1 VSKENH
7 DVIILAGGLG
17 TRLRSVVHDT
27 PKCLAPVAGK
37 PFLHFLLQYLAK
49 QNITNRIILSVGY
62 LHNQIEDYI
71 ESVKGQYAFDFEF
84 VLEEEPLGTGGGIQ
98 LALRAAQTTTALVL
112 NGDTFYNADL
122 QKFIDAHHND
132 EAHISLALKPLTNF
146 DRYGTVEISDE
157 GIITSFNEKKAVSEG
172 LINGGIYAINVK
184 SFLQLNMPDKF
195 SFEQEYLSK
204 TAQYNHK
211 LCGSIDNGYFID
223 IGVPTDYETA
233 QTSLKE
239 IYG

>member
-1 VSKENH
+1 VNTEKY

-17 TRLRSVVHDT
+17 TRLRSVVHDI

-37 PFLHFLLQYLAK
+37 PFLHFLLQFVAK
-49 QNITNRIILSVGY
+49 QNITNRLILSVGY

-71 ESVKGQYAFDFEF
+71 ASVKDEYAFEFEF

-98 LALRAAQTTTALVL
+98 LALRKANTKTAIII
-112 NGDTFYNADL
+112 NGDTFYNASL
-122 QKFIDAHHND
+122 SNLIEAHHNN
-132 EAHISLALKPLTNF
+132 EAHTSLALKPLTNF
-146 DRYGTVEISDE
+146 DRYGTVEISE
-157 GIITSFNEKKAVSEG
+157 QSIITSFNEKKAVSEG
-172 LINGGIYAINVK
+172 LINGGIYAINVT
-184 SFLQLNMPDKF
+184 SFLQLNMPEKF

-204 TAQYNHK
+204 TTQYNHT
-211 LCGSIDNGYFID
+211 LCGSVDDAYFID

-233 QTSLKE
+233 QTTLKE

>member
-1 VSKENH
+1 VSKENY
-7 DVIILAGGLG
+7 DIIILAGGLG

-49 QNITNRIILSVGY
+49 QNITKHVILSVGY

-71 ESVKGQYAFDFEF
+71 ESVKQQYVFDFEF
-84 VLEEEPLGTGGGIQ
+84 VLEDEPLGTGGGIQ
-98 LALRAAQTTTALVL
+98 LALKAAQTKNALIL

-122 QKFIDAHHND
+122 NKFIEHHHAK
-132 EAHISLALKPLTNF
+132 EAHTSLALKPLTNF
-146 DRYGTVEISDE
+146 DRYGTVQLSDE
-157 GIITSFNEKKAVSEG
+157 GIITTFNEKKAVSEG
-172 LINGGIYAINVK
+172 LINGGIYAVNVTE
-184 SFLQLNMPDKF
+184 FLELNMPEKF

-204 TAQYNHK
+204 TASYNHK
-211 LCGSIDNGYFID
+211 LCGSIDDGYFID
-223 IGVPTDYETA
+223 IGVPTDFEIA